1 MTPLKIPNS
10 NGAESKNIIFLN
22 LLAKLIALSLTLLD
36 ELKYEKFI
44 IVILIPFSARNF
56 FALRASISVSA

>member
-1 MTPLKIPNS
+1 MTHKIPNS

-56 FALRASISVSA
+56 LL